1 MLNLIDPNPLSNRGG
16 DAVWKVTL
24 KMQQFLLKYFHF
36 KGLFFLIFLDWCV
49 FPAPW
54 CSLYQW
60 TTSHFQD
67 FIISTGRI
75 GTIIY
80 RKKSISHQKMLWKGV
95 LKSPN
100 QHLPG
105 PTTRFTKKCII
116 QSRKEPKWRVW
127 GKIRKP
133 SLSKWNNHEG
143 LRPQLT
149 ATLKIHKDVTPSD
162 PYSGSSLCDGGEDR
176 LQGNKPDAGTSSH
189 SSFCMTGT

>member
-1 MLNLIDPNPLSNRGG
+1 
-16 DAVWKVTL
+16 
-24 KMQQFLLKYFHF
+24 MQQFLLMVKCFHSQRWY
-36 KGLFFLIFLDWCV
+36 FLIFLDWCV
-49 FPAPW
+49 FPAPFSLLAW
-54 CSLYQW
+54 CSLYQR

-80 RKKSISHQKMLWKGV
+80 RRRSISHQKMIIWKGV

-116 QSRKEPKWRVW
+116 QSRKEPKWKVW

-133 SLSKWNNHEG
+133 SLSKWNKHDG
-143 LRPQLT
+143 LRPQLP
-149 ATLKIHKDVTPSD
+149 ATLKIHKYVTHSD
-162 PYSGSSLCDGGEDR
+162 PYSGSSSCDGG
-176 LQGNKPDAGTSSH
+176 
-189 SSFCMTGT
+189 